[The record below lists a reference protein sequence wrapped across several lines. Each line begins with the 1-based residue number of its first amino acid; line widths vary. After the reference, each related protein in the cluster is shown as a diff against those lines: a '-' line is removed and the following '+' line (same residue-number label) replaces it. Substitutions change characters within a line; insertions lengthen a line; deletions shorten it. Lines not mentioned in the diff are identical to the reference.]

1 VTEIIDDPEQVGR
14 PDAHVSA
21 SAESMERRL
30 LRLEKAQAFAVDI
43 TSTHKDLR
51 CLLQAVVD
59 SSRDLLGAQYAALG
73 VIGHEGRLDE
83 FVHSGMDD
91 DTVERIG
98 ALPSGNG
105 ILGLLTTEPT
115 TVRLDDLSLHPDAV
129 GLPPGHPP
137 MGAFLGAPIRVGA
150 EIFGNLYLTEP
161 SNVDGFTAEDEQVV
175 GMMAATAGG
184 AIANAR
190 RLAESEQRR
199 RWLAAASLLSF
210 ELLAEG
216 AKPPLQMITDE
227 AALAADADIVSLTMP
242 EGEDRIRLRSRSG
255 PLAASLK
262 GTSWPM
268 AGTPTEQVMR
278 SGRGMLMEEYIAT
291 DTAAGVGIGPVM
303 IVPLS
308 AGSRARGAMAF
319 ARSADRPAFTI
330 AELDMAASF
339 ATQAALALELI
350 DARGRLVR
358 SSVLEDEERIAE
370 DLHDHVIGEL
380 FATGMNLQ
388 SLAGTLDRVED
399 ARRLSSAVETLDS
412 IIKRIRTSIFQLRFA
427 GDGTDPTSLRADILA
442 VTSEH
447 TNQFGFNPH
456 VQFSGPLD
464 WISEVDLIDDILAVV
479 REGLSNCA
487 RHARATAVTLSVAL
501 DGQVVMVEV
510 IDNGRGIGGRSHR
523 SSGLRSLLHRAE
535 RHHGTLSI
543 SIPEAGGTHLI
554 WTAELVR

>member
-1 VTEIIDDPEQVGR
+1 
-14 PDAHVSA
+14 
-21 SAESMERRL
+21 MERRL
-30 LRLEKAQAFAVDI
+30 LRLEKAQAFSVDI

-51 CLLQAVVD
+51 SLLQAVVD
-59 SSRDLLGAQYAALG
+59 SSRDLLGAKYAALG

-91 DTVERIG
+91 DVVERIG
-98 ALPSGNG
+98 ALPRGKG
-105 ILGLLTTEPT
+105 ILGLLITEPA
-115 TVRLDDLSLHPDAV
+115 TVRLDDLGLHPGAE
-129 GLPPGHPP
+129 GLPSGHPP

-161 SNVDGFTAEDEQVV
+161 INLDGFTSEDEIVV
-175 GMMAATAGG
+175 EMMAATAGG

-227 AALAADADIVSLTMP
+227 AALAAEADIVTLTMP
-242 EGEDRIRLRSRSG
+242 EGEDAICLRSLSG
-255 PLAASLK
+255 PLATSLK

-278 SGRGMLMEEYIAT
+278 SGRGMLMEEYVAT
-291 DTAAGVGIGPVM
+291 DAAAGVAIGPVM
-303 IVPLS
+303 MVPLS
-308 AGSRARGAMAF
+308 AGPRARGAMVF
-319 ARSADRPAFTI
+319 ARTADRPAFTI

-350 DARGRLVR
+350 DARERLVR
-358 SSVLEDEERIAE
+358 DSVLDDKERIAE

-388 SLAGTLDRVED
+388 SLAGRLDRVED
-399 ARRLSSAVETLDS
+399 ARRLSTAVETLDS
-412 IIKRIRTSIFQLRFA
+412 VIKRIRSSIFQLRFA
-427 GDGTDPTSLRADILA
+427 SDGSDATSLQADLLA
-442 VTSEH
+442 VASEH
-447 TNQFGFNPH
+447 TAQLGFAPH

-464 WISEVDLIDDILAVV
+464 WISEANLSDDILAVA

-501 DGQVVMVEV
+501 DDQLVVIEV
-510 IDNGRGIGGRSHR
+510 TDNGKGIGLPGRA
-523 SSGLRSLLHRAE
+523 SGLRNLLHRAE
-535 RHHGTLSI
+535 RHQGTLSI
-543 SIPEAGGTHLI
+543 STAEAGGTHLV
-554 WTAELVR
+554 WTAELFRSAL